1 MTEMLTSIMRNPS
14 TEIAV
19 VDDDVAVLD
28 SSRFM
33 LELAGFKVA
42 TYPSALAFLADGDAD
57 PRCIILDHFM
67 PSMTG
72 LELTTRLRAHG
83 DDVPV
88 LLITSAPNPTIVAE
102 AKRIGVRVLEKPPN
116 ESELIQFV
124 TETT

>member
-1 MTEMLTSIMRNPS
+1 MLMSIMRNPS

-28 SSRFM
+28 SFRFM
-33 LELAGFKVA
+33 LELAGFTVA
-42 TYPSALAFLADGDAD
+42 TYPSALAFLADDKAD

-83 DDVPV
+83 VDVPV